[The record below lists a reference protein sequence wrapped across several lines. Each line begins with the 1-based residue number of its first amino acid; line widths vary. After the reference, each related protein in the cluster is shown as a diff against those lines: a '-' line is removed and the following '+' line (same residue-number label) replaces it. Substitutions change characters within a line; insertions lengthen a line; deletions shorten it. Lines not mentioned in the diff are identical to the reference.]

1 MNKYQ
6 EALDDL
12 SYPDSSSPCYGCK
25 CGESDCGDCNIK
37 RDILTLKELVDKET
51 AEKPFYDALE
61 TDDGDEIEVR
71 VCPNCCETLSFIN
84 NFPYCPFCGKKL
96 NWEE

>member
-6 EALDDL
+6 EAFESISDNN
-12 SYPDSSSPCYGCK
+12 YQYGTD
-25 CGESDCGDCNIK
+25 EQWE
-37 RDILTLKELVDKET
+37 LLKELVDKEI